1 MWYMNSER
9 QLLVKA
15 FRDFAQ
21 GEIKPFV
28 SRMEENE
35 EYPREIIH
43 KMGKLGMLGLG
54 IDKKY
59 GGTGTDYVNYGLF
72 LEEVAKVSNTVAL
85 LSFVASQLTVGIIH
99 KLCTPE
105 QVEKWVKPA
114 LSGDLLLS
122 LANDESCGSGNISEF
137 TTTAHLEDD
146 EWVIN
151 GGKIFITNADMAD
164 VHVVTCIT
172 DKVDLQTLAGASL
185 IAIPADTPGVSVGHM
200 ENKLGWKGSHTGQL
214 YFNNVRVPKENLIG
228 PLNRGYIAEGG
239 VLLSEVSAYGPMD
252 LESMEAVFKMTKD
265 YLQKRVQN
273 GKSIWDSQQSARD
286 NMASLWL
293 RISNFRNS
301 VYGVLSSRNQG
312 QDITAQA
319 IALKIAGEQLLEDV
333 VSQCIELHGGMG
345 VIYETGIERFYRDSK
360 MSAVGC
366 GSNKTLTDMLTM
378 FI

>member
-1 MWYMNSER
+1 M
-9 QLLVKA
+9 
-15 FRDFAQ
+15 
-21 GEIKPFV
+21 
-28 SRMEENE
+28 
-35 EYPREIIH
+35 
-43 KMGKLGMLGLG
+43 
-54 IDKKY
+54 
-59 GGTGTDYVNYGLF
+59 
-72 LEEVAKVSNTVAL
+72 
-85 LSFVASQLTVGIIH
+85 
-99 KLCTPE
+99 
-105 QVEKWVKPA
+105 
-114 LSGDLLLS
+114 
-122 LANDESCGSGNISEF
+122 
-137 TTTAHLEDD
+137 
-146 EWVIN
+146 
-151 GGKIFITNADMAD
+151 
-164 VHVVTCIT
+164 
-172 DKVDLQTLAGASL
+172 
-185 IAIPADTPGVSVGHM
+185 
-200 ENKLGWKGSHTGQL
+200 
-214 YFNNVRVPKENLIG
+214 PKENLIG